1 MCGICGSASTL
12 GGFPKN
18 LENAVQLL
26 AYRGPDDEGVF
37 LDNQISLGHT
47 RLAIQDGANAHQPMV
62 SNSGNNIIVFNGE
75 IYNHFELRMLV
86 PDHPWKT
93 RSDTET
99 VLELFEYL
107 GESVFSEFVGM
118 YAFGIWNTETN
129 KLILSR
135 DINGEKPL
143 FYSVNEKEFIFS
155 SEARVVASVIGISQ
169 SIESKRFPHFLKY
182 GYFNPKESFINSVVP
197 VNPGNV
203 VSWKNGQ
210 VLVESKMKNLKPTKN
225 STKNLASIGEMME
238 TAVKRTLL
246 ADEDVGV
253 MLSGGIDSS
262 IIAALASKF
271 CPGLPTFTV
280 ALTKNSQDA
289 KFAKLVADN
298 IKSTHYEVTIDPREI
313 AGEIERVITSLPQP
327 LADSAVI
334 PTNLLSQFAKSKVK
348 VLLSG
353 DGADEVFAGYGYYD
367 KYRNL
372 QTTRK
377 IESFAKEGLFILLKR
392 SRYKKINNL
401 RDEFKKS
408 KVTSGRSSY
417 QESWNEDLAAF
428 TDSELGRMLGVQN
441 FKENK
446 GELDYCGSK
455 PDFWDVMRADREY
468 YLTGDILQKSDL
480 GGMLA
485 SVEIRAPYLDLN
497 LNRYILENI
506 SDPKS
511 LSKKILYDSFP
522 GLIPDIIYKRKKQG
536 FGAPLD
542 EWFAIESVDKLIDS
556 TLRNQKAKI
565 YKHFD
570 YDKTERYVNS
580 SNLKKWNFFVLAL
593 WLDKNDI
600 T

>member
-12 GGFPKN
+12 GRFPKN
-18 LENAVQLL
+18 LDDAVQLL

-47 RLAIQDGANAHQPMV
+47 RLAIQDSANAQQPMV
-62 SNSGNNIIVFNGE
+62 SNSGNHIIVFNGE
-75 IYNHFELRMLV
+75 IYNHFELRKLV
-86 PDHPWKT
+86 PDHSWKT

-107 GESVFSEFVGM
+107 GETVFSEFVGM
-118 YAFGIWNTETN
+118 YAFGIWNIETK
-129 KLILSR
+129 KLTLAR

-143 FYSVNEKEFIFS
+143 FYLYNKKEFVFS
-155 SEARVVASVIGISQ
+155 SEARVVASLVGISE
-169 SIESKRFPHFLKY
+169 SLESKTFPHFLKY
-182 GYFNPKESFINSVVP
+182 GYFNPKESFIDRVAP
-197 VNPGNV
+197 VIPGNV
-203 VSWKNGQ
+203 VSWNNGE
-210 VLVESKMKNLKPTKN
+210 VVIKPNIKNLKPIKN
-225 STKNLASIGEMME
+225 STNTLASIGEMIE
-238 TAVKRTLL
+238 TAVQRTLL
-246 ADEDVGV
+246 ADEEVGV

-271 CPGLPTFTV
+271 CPGLPTFTF

-289 KFAKLVADN
+289 RFAKLVADK
-298 IKSTHYEVTIDPREI
+298 IKSDHYEITIDPREI
-313 AGEIERVITSLPQP
+313 AEEIERVITSLPQP

-372 QTTRK
+372 EPTSK
-377 IESFAKEGLFILLKR
+377 IESFARQGLFNLLKK
-392 SRYKKINNL
+392 SRYKKITRL

-408 KVTSGRSSY
+408 KLTSGRSSY

-446 GELDYCGSK
+446 GELEFCGSE
-455 PDFWDVMRADREY
+455 PNFWDVLRADREY

-497 LNRYILENI
+497 LNRYLMENI
-506 SDPKS
+506 ADPKL
-511 LSKKILYDSFP
+511 LSKNILNESFP
-522 GLIPDIIYKRKKQG
+522 GLIPDAVYKRKKQG

-542 EWFAIESVDKLIDS
+542 EWFAIESVVNLVNS
-556 TLRNQKAKI
+556 TLKNQRALI

-570 YDKTERYVNS
+570 FEETERYINT

-593 WLDKNDI
+593 WLDKNDN